1 MFKQK
6 KTHDPDNIHSSMQ
19 GQIKNKVI
27 FKPAVD
33 SHDGSQ
39 IEKYLSHTK
48 DYVRKQMV
56 LTTQVPYTPNLDADT
71 CGF

>member
-1 MFKQK
+1 
-6 KTHDPDNIHSSMQ
+6 MQ

-48 DYVRKQMV
+48 DHRSFKRSFSPFKYCLNGKQKSAV
-56 LTTQVPYTPNLDADT
+56 L
-71 CGF
+71 FRF